1 MYGGEFE
8 SVFRVFFLY
17 FFPRKTMRKVCFIV
31 ENILRY
37 MNDERSARGR
47 CVNNRF
53 QTGFIFCTFFL
64 FGKNNEHRAW
74 PRPAE
79 RKNSDDQKTR
89 AAGSEEMG
97 GRAENSYFRVLPYYS
112 VVRLSIQNTTGGVR
126 KKKKKTPQ
134 SRRRMNTVVD
144 AQTYLVP
151 ATIFLP

>member
-1 MYGGEFE
+1 
-8 SVFRVFFLY
+8 
-17 FFPRKTMRKVCFIV
+17 MRKVCFIV

-53 QTGFIFCTFFL
+53 QTGFIFCIFFL

-89 AAGSEEMG
+89 AAGTEE
-97 GRAENSYFRVLPYYS
+97 
-112 VVRLSIQNTTGGVR
+112 TGGEQRIHIFEFSHTTRSCDLVFKTQPAVFA
-126 KKKKKTPQ
+126 KKKKKRKNTPK
-134 SRRRMNTVVD
+134 
-144 AQTYLVP
+144 
-151 ATIFLP
+151 